1 MAFQVSPGVNISE
14 IDLSTTIPNVSV
26 SDAAMAA
33 GFQWGPAD
41 KVTTVTSE
49 KNMVDI
55 FGKPDNETV
64 TNWLTAASFLAY
76 AGSLQIVRTL
86 ASGTGTSL
94 NATDDATGILVAN
107 EAEYDAGITFA
118 ADNTFAA
125 RYPGAIGNSL
135 GVGVIHK
142 GSAATLDIGGT
153 IHTWGD
159 LFDSLPNKGASNNST
174 AENLVHVFVT
184 DSGGL
189 FTGTVGNVL
198 ERFAYVSIAS
208 DAKDAQG
215 NSNYIVDVI
224 RNQSKY
230 IYCTGLF
237 DANANLDADGDDDVG
252 NWDSLTATTDANDL
266 DTNYGVTLTN
276 GAAVNGTSNPG
287 ANHQNPRKAGY
298 DLFQDAEQTDVSL
311 FIIGED
317 TADFEITDYVSGT
330 IITGSSGRKDAVV
343 FVSPQKA
350 SVQTAGSLSSKTDA
364 VIADRAKVNSTTYG
378 FMDSGW
384 KRMYNKYT
392 DKFVAVPLNGD
403 IAGLCVAT
411 DNTRDPWFSPAGFN
425 RGHIKNAA
433 SLYFDP
439 DKASRDTL
447 YKGGVNPVA
456 SFPGQGIVLFGDKTL
471 YGTSAGGSAFDRI
484 NVRRLFIVL
493 EKAISRASKS
503 MLFEFNDEF
512 TRAQFRS
519 MVEPFLR
526 NVKSRRGITDFLVV
540 CDQTNNTADV
550 VDRNEFVGDIFI
562 KPARSINFIQLNF
575 VAVSTGVSFSE
586 VVGAV

>member
-86 ASGTGTSL
+86 ASGVGTSL
-94 NATDDATGILVAN
+94 NAADNAGGILVAN
-107 EAEYDAGITFA
+107 EAEFDAGISFVAGTTFV
-118 ADNTFAA
+118 A
-125 RYPGAIGNSL
+125 RYPGALGNSL
-135 GVGVIHK
+135 GVGLIHK
-142 GSAATLDIGGT
+142 GTVATVAIGAT
-153 IHTWGD
+153 THTWTD
-159 LFDSLPNKGASNNST
+159 LFDSVPNAGGIYD
-174 AENLVHVFVT
+174 NLVHVFVT
-184 DSGGL
+184 DSLGL

-276 GAAVNGTSNPG
+276 GAANNTN
-287 ANHQNPRKAGY
+287 ANDTGQRQLGY
-298 DLFQDAEQTDVSL
+298 LKFQDAEQTDVSL

-317 TADFEITDYVSGT
+317 TDTFNTTNYVSET
-330 IITGSSGRKDAVV
+330 VITGSSGRKDAVV
-343 FVSPQKA
+343 FVSPRKA
-350 SVQTAGSLSSKTDA
+350 AVQTGSLSDKTTA
-364 VIADRAKVNSTTYG
+364 VTADRDSVTSTTYG

-439 DKASRDTL
+439 DKASRDSL
-447 YKGGVNPVA
+447 YKAGVNPVA

>member
-86 ASGTGTSL
+86 ASGVGTSL

-107 EAEYDAGITFA
+107 EAEFDAGITFA

-125 RYPGAIGNSL
+125 RYPGALGNSL
-135 GVGVIHK
+135 GVGLIHK
-142 GSAATLDIGGT
+142 GTVATVTVGAT
-153 IHTWGD
+153 THTWTD
-159 LFDSLPNKGASNNST
+159 LFDSVPNAGGT
-174 AENLVHVFVT
+174 YDNLVHVFVT
-184 DSGGL
+184 DSLGL

-237 DANANLDADGDDDVG
+237 DANANLDADSGDDVG
-252 NWDSLTATTDANDL
+252 NWDDLTATTDANDL

-276 GAAVNGTSNPG
+276 GAANNTN
-287 ANHQNPRKAGY
+287 ANLTGQRQLGY
-298 DLFQDAEQTDVSL
+298 LKFQDAEQTDVSL

-317 TADFEITDYVSGT
+317 TDTFNTTNYVSET
-330 IITGSSGRKDAVV
+330 VITGSSGRKDAVV
-343 FVSPQKA
+343 FVSPRKA
-350 SVQTAGSLSSKTDA
+350 AVQTGSLSDKTTA
-364 VIADRAKVNSTTYG
+364 VTDDRDNVTSTTYG

-439 DKASRDTL
+439 DKASRDSL
-447 YKGGVNPVA
+447 YKAGVNPVA

>member
-159 LFDSLPNKGASNNST
+159 LFDSLPNKGASNNTT

-230 IYCTGLF
+230 IYCTGKF
-237 DANANLDADGDDDVG
+237 DANTEFGAAENEVANWDTLVVGDDPDDLNEHYATV
-252 NWDSLTATTDANDL
+252 LTS
-266 DTNYGVTLTN
+266 
-276 GAAVNGTSNPG
+276 GAANNTN
-287 ANHQNPRKAGY
+287 ANVTGQRQLGY
-298 DLFQDAEQTDVSL
+298 DLFKDAEQTDVSL

-317 TADFEITDYVSGT
+317 TDTFNTTNYVSET
-330 IITGSSGRKDAVV
+330 VITGSSGRKDAVV
-343 FVSPQKA
+343 FVSPRKA
-350 SVQTAGSLSSKTDA
+350 AVQTGSLSDKTTA
-364 VIADRAKVNSTTYG
+364 VTDDRDSVTSTTYG

-439 DKASRDTL
+439 DKASRDSL
-447 YKGGVNPVA
+447 YKAGVNPVA

-519 MVEPFLR
+519 MVDPFLR
-526 NVKSRRGITDFLVV
+526 NVKSRRGITDYLVV
-540 CDQTNNTADV
+540 CDQTNNTSDV
-550 VDRNEFVGDIFI
+550 IDRNEFVGDIFI

>member
-230 IYCTGLF
+230 IYCTGKF
-237 DANANLDADGDDDVG
+237 DANTEFGAAENEVANWDTLVVGDDPDDLNEHYATV
-252 NWDSLTATTDANDL
+252 LTS
-266 DTNYGVTLTN
+266 
-276 GAAVNGTSNPG
+276 GAANNTN
-287 ANHQNPRKAGY
+287 ANVTGQRQLGY
-298 DLFQDAEQTDVSL
+298 DLFKDAEQTDVSL

-317 TADFEITDYVSGT
+317 TDTFNTTNYVSET
-330 IITGSSGRKDAVV
+330 VITGSSGRKDAVV
-343 FVSPQKA
+343 FVSPRKA
-350 SVQTAGSLSSKTDA
+350 AVQTGSLSDKTTA
-364 VIADRAKVNSTTYG
+364 VTDDRDSVTSTTYG

-439 DKASRDTL
+439 DKASRDSL
-447 YKGGVNPVA
+447 YKAGVNPVA

>member
-86 ASGTGTSL
+86 ASGVGTSL

-107 EAEYDAGITFA
+107 EAEFDAGITFA

-125 RYPGAIGNSL
+125 RYPGALGNSL
-135 GVGVIHK
+135 GVGLIHK
-142 GSAATLDIGGT
+142 GTVATVTVGAT
-153 IHTWGD
+153 THTWTD
-159 LFDSLPNKGASNNST
+159 LFDSVPNAGGT
-174 AENLVHVFVT
+174 YDNLVHVFVT
-184 DSGGL
+184 DSLGL

-237 DANANLDADGDDDVG
+237 DANANLDADSGDDVG
-252 NWDSLTATTDANDL
+252 NWDDLTATTDANDL

-276 GAAVNGTSNPG
+276 GAANNTN
-287 ANHQNPRKAGY
+287 ANLTGQRQLGY
-298 DLFQDAEQTDVSL
+298 LKFQDAEQTDVSL

-317 TADFEITDYVSGT
+317 TDTFNTTNYVSET
-330 IITGSSGRKDAVV
+330 VITGSSGRKDAVV
-343 FVSPQKA
+343 FVSPRKA
-350 SVQTAGSLSSKTDA
+350 AVQTGSLSDKTTA
-364 VIADRAKVNSTTYG
+364 VTADRDSVTSTTYG

-439 DKASRDTL
+439 DKASRDSL
-447 YKGGVNPVA
+447 YKAGVNPVA

>member
-1 MAFQVSPGVNISE
+1 MAFQVSPGVNVSE
-14 IDLSTTIPNVSV
+14 VDLSTTIPNVSV

-41 KVTTVTSE
+41 TVTTVTSE
-49 KNMVDI
+49 KNMVDV
-55 FGKPDNETV
+55 FGKPDNDTV

-86 ASGTGTSL
+86 PLGAGNSL
-94 NATDDATGILVAN
+94 NGADNAGGILVAN
-107 EAEYDAGITFA
+107 EAEFDAGITFA
-118 ADNTFAA
+118 AGTTFVA
-125 RYPGAIGNSL
+125 RYPGALGNSL
-135 GVGVIHK
+135 GVG
-142 GSAATLDIGGT
+142 L
-153 IHTWGD
+153 IHTGSVATVAIGATTHTWTD
-159 LFDSLPNKGASNNST
+159 LFDSVPNAGGSVDH
-174 AENLVHVFVT
+174 LVHVFVT
-184 DSGGL
+184 DSLGL
-189 FTGTVGNVL
+189 FTGTIGKVL

-208 DAKDAQG
+208 DAKDSQG

-230 IYCTGLF
+230 IYCTGQF
-237 DANANLDADGDDDVG
+237 DDNANLDADGDDDVG
-252 NWDSLTATTDANDL
+252 NWDDLTVATDANDL
-266 DTNYGVTLTN
+266 DTHYGVTLTN
-276 GAAVNGTSNPG
+276 GAANNTN
-287 ANHQNPRKAGY
+287 ANATGQRQLGY
-298 DLFQDAEQTDVSL
+298 LKFQDAEQTDVSL

-317 TADFEITDYVSGT
+317 TATFETTDYVSGT
-330 IITGSSGRKDAVV
+330 VITGASGRKDAVV
-343 FVSPQKA
+343 FTSPQKS
-350 SVQTAGSLSSKTDA
+350 SVQTAGTLSSKALA
-364 VIADRAKVNSTTYG
+364 VIADRDAINSTTYG
-378 FMDSGW
+378 VMDSGW

-411 DNTRDPWFSPAGFN
+411 DNNRDPWYSPAGFN

-439 DKASRDTL
+439 DKVSRDSI
-447 YKGGVNPVA
+447 YKAGVNPVA

-503 MLFEFNDEF
+503 LLFEFNDEF

-519 MVEPFLR
+519 MVDPFLR
-526 NVKSRRGITDFLVV
+526 NVKSRRGITDYLVV
-540 CDQTNNTADV
+540 CDTSNNTSDV
-550 VDRNEFVGDIFI
+550 IDRNEFIGDIFI